1 MIVAM
6 DARRITRLHEDK
18 AKRLVHVFSDA
29 GYEFSVTPG
38 FRDKR
43 LRVGARLTPD
53 ELVELR
59 DASRNWA
66 AERPARRAARRT
78 ARRERTSG
86 GGEITALTAGRDG
99 AIAVE
104 IDGRHG
110 LTLADASGLRVGQRL
125 SSEEMAGLYDR
136 EDEARI
142 GARIDRLTRFRPR
155 SATEVRERMKRL
167 GIEGPALERAI
178 ERRLKANLGILAD
191 DEFARWWAEHR
202 GARKGRSVRS
212 LAPELRRKVVDG
224 DAAIRAA
231 GEVSDD
237 AEALEIAAEKA
248 RRGLDLTDERH
259 RRRFVGRLARRGFGY
274 GDAKRFF
281 PGAVDEE

>member
-1 MIVAM
+1 M
-6 DARRITRLHEDK
+6 DARRIARLHEDK

-29 GYEFSVTPG
+29 GYEFSIAPG

-53 ELVELR
+53 ELVEIR
-59 DASRNWA
+59 DGARTWA
-66 AERPARRAARRT
+66 AERPARRAARAG

-86 GGEITALTAGRDG
+86 GGEITALTAGHDG
-99 AIAVE
+99 ATRVE

-125 SSEEMAGLYDR
+125 SADEMAGLYDR

-155 SATEVRERMKRL
+155 SVVEVRERMKRL
-167 GIEGPALERAI
+167 GIEGSALERAI
-178 ERRLKANLGILAD
+178 ERRLRANLGILD
-191 DEFARWWAEHR
+191 DDAFARWWAEHR

-224 DAAIRAA
+224 DAAMNAA
-231 GEVSDD
+231 REVSDD
-237 AEALEIAAEKA
+237 AEALEIAVEKA
-248 RRGLDLTDERH
+248 RRGLDLADERD

-274 GDAKRFF
+274 GEAKRFF
-281 PGAVDEE
+281 PGSTDEE